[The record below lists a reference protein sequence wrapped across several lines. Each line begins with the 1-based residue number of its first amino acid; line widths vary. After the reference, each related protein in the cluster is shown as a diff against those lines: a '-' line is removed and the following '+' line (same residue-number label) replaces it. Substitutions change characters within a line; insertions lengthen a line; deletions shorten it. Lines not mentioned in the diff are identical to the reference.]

1 MAKLKKPGEFTGCSR
16 GVLNAA
22 RFAVRDARRKRRN
35 VELHAGAGTAD
46 SAHWSAAMTKFQG
59 TTKNNIPGVTQIRE
73 QPGSQFINPPHCNL
87 GARRAAASAPL
98 ASARHYKVAV
108 LGANAEPLASLLREC
123 HTLKGTHRCAEAELV
138 VVPDLKFL
146 HDEDALAGDVDLAVS
161 FLYVVALGLDI
172 TTQANLAADPVQHT
186 PSRLTPEHCV
196 RHIPAIMSKVTFCL
210 GPAIDHD
217 VKRALK
223 RLTRREDSCFS
234 ISKKHQPLAGEV
246 FVGTVRDVVAWACS
260 ARRVAIE
267 RGPKAVLA
275 DGRRLPA

>member
-1 MAKLKKPGEFTGCSR
+1 MEQSHDEVPGHNQKQHPGR
-16 GVLNAA
+16 
-22 RFAVRDARRKRRN
+22 
-35 VELHAGAGTAD
+35 HANTRAT
-46 SAHWSAAMTKFQG
+46 
-59 TTKNNIPGVTQIRE
+59 RE
-73 QPGSQFINPPHCNL
+73 SVHQTPHCDL
-87 GARRAAASAPL
+87 AAKRAAAAPPR
-98 ASARHYKVAV
+98 ASTRHYEVAV
-108 LGANAEPLASLLREC
+108 LGASTQPLASLLRNC
-123 HTLKGTHRCAEAELV
+123 RTLEGRHRCAEAELV
-138 VVPDLKFL
+138 VVPDLTLL

-223 RLTRREDSCFS
+223 RLTRREGSCFS
-234 ISKKHQPLAGEV
+234 ISTKPEPDAGEV

-267 RGPKAVLA
+267 RGPKAVDA
-275 DGRRLPA
+275 DGRRLPG

>member
-1 MAKLKKPGEFTGCSR
+1 
-16 GVLNAA
+16 
-22 RFAVRDARRKRRN
+22 
-35 VELHAGAGTAD
+35 
-46 SAHWSAAMTKFQG
+46 MTTFQG
-59 TTKNNIPGVTQIRE
+59 ATKNNIPGVTQIRE
-73 QPGSQFINPPHCNL
+73 RPGSQFINPPRCNL
-87 GARRAAASAPL
+87 AAKRAAAAPPQ
-98 ASARHYKVAV
+98 ASTRHYKVAV
-108 LGANAEPLASLLREC
+108 LGASAQPLASPLRHC
-123 HTLKGTHRCAEAELV
+123 HTLEGRHRCFEAELV
-138 VVPDLKFL
+138 VVPDLTLL

-172 TTQANLAADPVQHT
+172 TTPANLAAVQHT
-186 PSRLTPEHCV
+186 PRSLTPEHCV
-196 RHIPAIMSKVTFCL
+196 RHIPAIMSEVTFCL

-234 ISKKHQPLAGEV
+234 ISKKPEPDAGEV

>member
-1 MAKLKKPGEFTGCSR
+1 M
-16 GVLNAA
+16 
-22 RFAVRDARRKRRN
+22 
-35 VELHAGAGTAD
+35 
-46 SAHWSAAMTKFQG
+46 
-59 TTKNNIPGVTQIRE
+59 
-73 QPGSQFINPPHCNL
+73 
-87 GARRAAASAPL
+87 
-98 ASARHYKVAV
+98 AV

-123 HTLKGTHRCAEAELV
+123 HTLKGRHRCAEAELV
-138 VVPDLKFL
+138 VVPDLTLL

-196 RHIPAIMSKVTFCL
+196 RHIPAVTREKVTFCL

-217 VKRALK
+217 VKRALT
-223 RLTRREDSCFS
+223 RLTRRERSCFS
-234 ISKKHQPLAGEV
+234 ISNRPEPDVGKV

-267 RGPKAVLA
+267 RGPKAVNA